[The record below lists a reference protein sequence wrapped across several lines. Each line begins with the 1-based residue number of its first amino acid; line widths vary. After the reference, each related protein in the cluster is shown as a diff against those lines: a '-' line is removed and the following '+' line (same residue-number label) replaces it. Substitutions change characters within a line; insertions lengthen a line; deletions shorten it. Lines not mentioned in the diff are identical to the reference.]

1 MLLTLLA
8 QASPSPSASP
18 RGGLGSLL
26 PFVILLG
33 GMYLL
38 MIRPQRN
45 RMKAAQ
51 ALASTLAVGDEVQTA
66 GGMFGTIV
74 RMDDAHAWVEFS
86 PGVEIKFLRRAIVG
100 KVEPTPSTGEGQA

>member
-1 MLLTLLA
+1 MFLTLLA
-8 QASPSPSASP
+8 QASPTATTAAK
-18 RGGLGSLL
+18 GGLTNFL

-33 GMYLL
+33 GMYML

-51 ALASTLAVGDEVQTA
+51 ALASTLGVGDEVQTA
-66 GGMFGTIV
+66 GGMFGTII
-74 RMDDAHAWVEFS
+74 RMDDAHAWIEFS

-100 KVEPTPSTGEGQA
+100 KVEPTALSGDGA